1 MYIKNSKGPRIDPCG
16 TPILIALEDDVLS
29 CGIQIDTLKK
39 GNFQLICEPVHEY
52 RSDITFV
59 KEFYGK
65 QYQMPY
71 EGL

>member
-1 MYIKNSKGPRIDPCG
+1 MIW
-16 TPILIALEDDVLS
+16 LS

-39 GNFQLICEPVHEY
+39 GNFQLNCKPVHEY

-71 EGL
+71 GGLQT